1 MAHDTNVSQHE
12 HGAAMDSMAK
22 QRKVFEK
29 ELLAA
34 LGSALKG
41 TGWKKKGWMFL
52 RESDGIFQKIEIS
65 VSLNDEKIRVTYQI
79 KPMALDLILWDILGI
94 SENASEPL
102 SFRATGAF
110 TCDGLPIYDELL
122 DKSYGTVRDAV
133 ATLRTIIDNNE
144 GLCQN
149 VLSGT
154 DFSTLLAQHPNHRER
169 GAYAVTHVTSLIND
183 CDRDAAAHLA
193 SAYESGELKSCMN
206 MSCKG
211 VSFHRLA
218 LDWLASGSLIERFT
232 L

>member
-1 MAHDTNVSQHE
+1 MESI
-12 HGAAMDSMAK
+12 AK

-34 LGSALKG
+34 LGPALKG

-52 RESDGIFQKIEIS
+52 RESDGFFQEIEIS
-65 VSLNDEKIRVTYQI
+65 VFLNDEKIRVTHQI
-79 KPMALDLILWDILGI
+79 KPMTLDLILWDILGI

-110 TCDGLPIYDELL
+110 TCDGLPIHDELL
-122 DKSYGTVRDAV
+122 DRSYGTASDAV
-133 ATLRTIIDNNE
+133 AALRTIVDNNE
-144 GLCQN
+144 GLFQN

-169 GAYAVTHVTSLIND
+169 GAYAVTLVTSLIND
-183 CDRDAAAHLA
+183 GDGDAASHLA
-193 SAYESGELKSCMN
+193 NAYESGELKSCKN

-218 LDWLASGSLIERFT
+218 LDWLASGRLLERFT